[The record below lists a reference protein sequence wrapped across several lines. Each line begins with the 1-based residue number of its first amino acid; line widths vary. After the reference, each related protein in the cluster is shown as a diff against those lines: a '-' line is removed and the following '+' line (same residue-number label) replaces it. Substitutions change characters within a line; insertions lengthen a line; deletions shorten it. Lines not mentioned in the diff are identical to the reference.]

1 MGQRHDD
8 EQAWGIAM
16 NQKSFYKLCLHL
28 GALPDSSNFIVKRDD
43 FVQWMTAQG
52 YAERTINNHA
62 APSRPGGIINQL
74 IEDGLIEDG
83 GVKRWCVPC
92 VQKLNAQKPRA
103 KKSSIKTF
111 VGNPPDGDGW
121 ITSTRLDDDN
131 EPGVEWRLFR
141 KEYAPNCNN
150 LKVVALGQRVPHKAN
165 YWLSSKNGKLLM
177 TKNAMLLKQHRTD
190 IFDNLCEDLEDL

>member
-1 MGQRHDD
+1 
-8 EQAWGIAM
+8 M

-28 GALPDSSNFIVKRDD
+28 GAFPDSTNFTVRRDD
-43 FVQWMTAQG
+43 FVQWMASQG

-62 APSRPGGIINQL
+62 APSRSGGIINQL
-74 IEDGLIEDG
+74 LADGLIEDG

-92 VQKLNAQKPRA
+92 VQKLNAQKPRI
-103 KKSSIKTF
+103 KKPSIKMF
-111 VGNPPDGDGW
+111 AGNPPDGDGW
-121 ITSTRLDDDN
+121 ISSTRLDDDN
-131 EPGVEWRLFR
+131 ESGVEWRLFR

-165 YWLSSKNGKLLM
+165 YWLSSKNGKLLI
-177 TKNAMLLKQHRTD
+177 TKNAMLLKQHRLD